1 MFKSLF
7 SHNSDLTLTFL
18 NLTLPEPDLNVSLT
32 ITLLS
37 IVDPSLYSF
46 HYVSPNEMYV
56 YEYLIYHLRPFG
68 VGSHNKPEDIMKL

>member
-1 MFKSLF
+1 MVSYF
-7 SHNSDLTLTFL
+7 SGAHYSIVAPYRL
-18 NLTLPEPDLNVSLT
+18 NYS
-32 ITLLS
+32 TLLS

-68 VGSHNKPEDIMKL
+68 VGSHHKPEDIMKL